1 MNELQEDLTI
11 PEGSVAQ
18 PAVDPLDEDVL
29 EVDTET
35 ADGGGQ
41 EAGELQS
48 VRDDLGITELVD
60 PLQALLDAP
69 LGPVLGAWSCPRLN
83 TEFTIR
89 ALDSTEFNQI
99 QERSTRF
106 TRNKRTGRMDRD
118 IDATTMSLVTIAAA
132 CVNPDFRSSELA
144 KRYPN
149 RQSHEIVSASL
160 LPGEVDSLANKIM
173 VLSGFNDDLE
183 DAGKD

>member
-1 MNELQEDLTI
+1 MNELHEDLTI

-18 PAVDPLDEDVL
+18 PTADPLDDDVL
-29 EVDTET
+29 EVDTDI
-35 ADGGGQ
+35 ADGK
-41 EAGELQS
+41 EAREMQA
-48 VRDDLGITELVD
+48 VRDELGVTELVD
-60 PLQALLDAP
+60 PLQALLEAP
-69 LGPVLGAWSCPRLN
+69 IGPVLGSWPCPRLN
-83 TEFTIR
+83 TEFTVR

-118 IDATTMSLVTIAAA
+118 IDATTMSLVTIASAS
-132 CVNPDFRSSELA
+132 VNPDFRSPELA

-149 RQSHEIVSASL
+149 RQPHEIVSASL